1 LEEILKSCCYAN
13 FRDRSYDVASRSFRL
28 RDLLVATVLVLLASG
43 CATRSSMK
51 RLRADVAT
59 LRAELT
65 DLRQAQEAA
74 ALGLTRATAESRALP
89 PMIAEVAAVLKER
102 SDEMARLRARVEAL
116 EAETRA
122 AKAPPAPP
130 APVAPAPV
138 APSPAPVA
146 KPPAVARVLPPLM
159 QPPSSP
165 RAERPRE
172 IPARAETPERAYAAA
187 LATFRAREH
196 GQAVLDFL
204 DFIAK
209 HPRHALVANAQYWI
223 GEAYYV
229 QRDYRQALT
238 EFQRVPEIAPG
249 SAKAADVRLKI
260 GLCQRNLRDEARARQ
275 TWQRVVHDF
284 PQSEAA
290 IKARGFLKPEAG
302 AARH

>member
-1 LEEILKSCCYAN
+1 MKSLCYVS
-13 FRDRSYDVASRSFRL
+13 FHDRSYDVASRSIRR
-28 RDLLVATVLVLLASG
+28 RDLLVAAVLVLLATG
-43 CATRSSMK
+43 CATRSSVN

-59 LRAELT
+59 MRAELT
-65 DLRQAQEAA
+65 DLRQAQEAT
-74 ALGLTRATAESRALP
+74 ALGLARTAAEGRALP
-89 PMIAEVAAVLKER
+89 PMIAQVAAVLKER
-102 SDEMARLRARVEAL
+102 SDQMAGLRARVEAI
-116 EAETRA
+116 EADARA
-122 AKAPPAPP
+122 AKAPPP

-138 APSPAPVA
+138 APPPAPVA
-146 KPPAVARVLPPLM
+146 KPPAAVARVVPPPV
-159 QPPSSP
+159 QPPPAP
-165 RAERPRE
+165 RGERPRE
-172 IPARAETPERAYAAA
+172 VPARTESPEQAYAAA

-209 HPRHALVANAQYWI
+209 HPRHPLAANAQYWI

-229 QRDYRQALT
+229 QRDYRQALA
-238 EFQRVPEIAPG
+238 EFQKVPEVAPG
-249 SAKAADVRLKI
+249 AAKAADALLKI

-275 TWQRVVHDF
+275 TWQRVVRDF